1 MKKIMLIAAAAIAGV
16 AIADAVQSGIV
27 GYNTVTLK
35 PGWNMLAINY
45 DATADDNG
53 IALQDLFPGEANG
66 LKGGTGTTSADYLNV
81 WENGD
86 YTTYFLFYTTKGGN
100 TSKNWK
106 WVNGSGVVTDVK
118 FKSGKAFWYYSR
130 NAADKALNVSGAVPV
145 QSSDTLAIAAGW
157 NMIGNIFTSGLD
169 LNAKGTD
176 YWSGSGAKGGTGT
189 TSADYLNVWEN
200 GDYTTYFLFYTTK
213 GGNTSKNWKW
223 VNGSGVPATADQV
236 GLGGGTWYYHR
247 GTGFNLSIDR
257 PYNAD

>member
-35 PGWNMLAINY
+35 PGWNMLAVNY
-45 DATADDNG
+45 DATADENG

-66 LKGGTGTTSADYLNV
+66 LKGGTGGSNADYLNV

-86 YTTYFLFYTTKGGN
+86 YTIYFLYYTTKGSN

-106 WVNGSGVVTDVK
+106 WVNSSGNVTDVK
-118 FKSGKAFWYYSR
+118 FKPGKAFWYYSR
-130 NAADKALNVSGAVPV
+130 NTDDKALNFAGSVPV
-145 QSSDTLAIAAGW
+145 KPSDTIAIGTGW
-157 NMIGNIFTSGLD
+157 NMIGNTFTSVLD
-169 LNAKGTD
+169 LNNMGTA
-176 YWSGSGAKGGTGT
+176 YWQNSGAQGGTGG
-189 TSADYLNVWEN
+189 SNADYLNVWEN
-200 GDYTTYFLFYTTK
+200 GDYSIYFLYYTTK
-213 GGNTSKNWKW
+213 GSNTSKNWKW
-223 VNGSGVPATADQV
+223 VNSSGTPTTSAQV
-236 GLGGGTWYYHR
+236 GLGNGTWYYHR